1 MRTGAEHRPCRDSLT
16 CPNRGRSPAQKG
28 LGHLFLKGYHVIADG
43 AACRLDVIKV
53 IDRQGYR
60 NIIKY

>member
-1 MRTGAEHRPCRDSLT
+1 V
-16 CPNRGRSPAQKG
+16 RSPAQKG
-28 LGHLFLKGYHVIADG
+28 FKHLFLKGYHVTADG
-43 AACRLDVIKV
+43 AACRFDLIKV